1 MLKNAEG
8 PCCTSPLLMRSVLK
22 GRASPLAATV
32 DGCFERALIHFR
44 PTLDLEPL
52 GLSEE
57 LLLGS
62 FLTLRHAP
70 PLSSSVN
77 YTDALPRRVRPKRPA
92 RRATEGALPPSPGRT
107 AEPTQCLSFPPASR
121 PFGHDLERVRR
132 FYVAGAGKR
141 DETGRSQGRLFDRC
155 IGMLPVRAGQVSS

>member
-44 PTLDLEPL
+44 PTLDPEPL

-70 PLSSSVN
+70 PLSSSLN
-77 YTDALPRRVRPKRPA
+77 YTDALPRRLRPKRPA
-92 RRATEGALPPSPGRT
+92 RRATKAPCRPLLDGLRSPPN
-107 AEPTQCLSFPPASR
+107 
-121 PFGHDLERVRR
+121 
-132 FYVAGAGKR
+132 
-141 DETGRSQGRLFDRC
+141 SQGRLFDRC
-155 IGMLPVRAGQVSS
+155 IGMLPERRGPRFR